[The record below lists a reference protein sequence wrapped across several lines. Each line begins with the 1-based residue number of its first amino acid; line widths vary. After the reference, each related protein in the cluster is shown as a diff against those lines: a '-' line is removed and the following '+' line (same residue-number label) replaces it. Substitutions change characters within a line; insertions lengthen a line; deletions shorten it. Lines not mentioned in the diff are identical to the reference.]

1 MRRKPLSDKEKKQ
14 VLAQRPYCFICERPI
29 SEEDLD
35 QLDFDHIKS
44 LDANGTN
51 ELTNRAAYHKICH
64 IGKRTKSL
72 EEYKEEL
79 RLEKDFS
86 SLIWFTDVATNL
98 NPTGEKIKFRID
110 HKSRTIII
118 GDEDRI
124 KLYECPNT
132 KLLYFYYP
140 IPRKFLESDVEVQP
154 RGLEQKRL
162 RNLTISLRHNFQLSP
177 TVCRLITDEGKIM
190 VFDGQHKATAQAL
203 GNQNQ
208 TIDCKVFINPPLE
221 MVRRVVVQGHGL
233 LRQQEFKTSELF
245 RKLSANYLNQL
256 KDWQE
261 KYPDKSI
268 REIDLPQV
276 LGKTKEEAIK
286 DITAWIVDSIIAEDS
301 DCDIINYVS
310 KERRPGDKPLTYDM
324 AAWWIKLLIKKPLM
338 EEPMESEDNF
348 REEEREN
355 IIHLFNYVTQTYL
368 QRKWTPKN
376 PANIEHK
383 KARRL
388 FFRASFR
395 EWTNRVND
403 ALRAILYVGS
413 ENPIFYRKIREEDW
427 QKIEAVIKRLATHPI
442 WMDPNP
448 QVEAT
453 LNSNVQQNV
462 KKLFDDQQLNLRF
475 LMLNPQ

>member
-1 MRRKPLSDKEKKQ
+1 
-14 VLAQRPYCFICERPI
+14 
-29 SEEDLD
+29 
-35 QLDFDHIKS
+35 
-44 LDANGTN
+44 
-51 ELTNRAAYHKICH
+51 
-64 IGKRTKSL
+64 
-72 EEYKEEL
+72 
-79 RLEKDFS
+79 
-86 SLIWFTDVATNL
+86 
-98 NPTGEKIKFRID
+98 
-110 HKSRTIII
+110 
-118 GDEDRI
+118 
-124 KLYECPNT
+124 
-132 KLLYFYYP
+132 
-140 IPRKFLESDVEVQP
+140 
-154 RGLEQKRL
+154 
-162 RNLTISLRHNFQLSP
+162 
-177 TVCRLITDEGKIM
+177 
-190 VFDGQHKATAQAL
+190 
-203 GNQNQ
+203 
-208 TIDCKVFINPPLE
+208 
-221 MVRRVVVQGHGL
+221 MVRRVVVQGHGV

-245 RKLSANYLNQL
+245 RKLSANYLDQL

-286 DITAWIVDSIIAEDS
+286 DITAWIVDSIIAEDA
-301 DCDIINYVS
+301 DCDIIDFVS

-324 AAWWIKLLIKKPLM
+324 AAWWIKSLIKKPLI
-338 EEPMESEDNF
+338 EELMESEENF

-355 IIHLFNYVTQTYL
+355 IIHLFNYITQTYL
-368 QRKWTPKN
+368 QGKWTPKN

-413 ENPIFYRKIREEDW
+413 ENPILYRKIREEDW
-427 QKIEAVIKRLATHPI
+427 QKIEAVIRRLVTHPI

-462 KKLFDDQQLNLRF
+462 KKLFDDQELSLRF